1 MAQETETLG
10 ESARLPK
17 TPIGYSARL
26 PKTRGPLG
34 DLARWPKTGAPWKLN
49 SHAQIIDVYYIYTEM
64 LCCGFF
70 LIAFE
75 AIDHKGTYNTI

>member
-1 MAQETETLG
+1 LMC
-10 ESARLPK
+10 
-17 TPIGYSARL
+17 I
-26 PKTRGPLG
+26 
-34 DLARWPKTGAPWKLN
+34 
-49 SHAQIIDVYYIYTEM
+49 IYTEM